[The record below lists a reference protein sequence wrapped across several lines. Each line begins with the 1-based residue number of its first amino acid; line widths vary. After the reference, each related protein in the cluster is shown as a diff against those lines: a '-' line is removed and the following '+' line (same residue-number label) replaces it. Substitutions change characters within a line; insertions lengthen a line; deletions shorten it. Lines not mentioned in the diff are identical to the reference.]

1 MESKIVYVINKN
13 SISYGMDWKEIS
25 VMGKTGH
32 EEGTAG
38 TGHKV
43 EVCPEDQKESQYGW
57 SHGREQQEMGKRREF
72 RKFLKI
78 VSNCKDFDF
87 CSKRHEESL

>member
-1 MESKIVYVINKN
+1 MEDKIVYVIKKN
-13 SISYGMDWKEIS
+13 SISYGMDWKEVS

-43 EVCPEDQKESQYGW
+43 EVCPEDQKESQYG
-57 SHGREQQEMGKRREF
+57 
-72 RKFLKI
+72 
-78 VSNCKDFDF
+78 
-87 CSKRHEESL
+87 